1 MKAKKKTASK
11 RLKKGKKLAAT
22 KALRTG
28 TRSSLADRTWK
39 RWNLILI

>member
-28 TRSSLADRTWK
+28 THFL
-39 RWNLILI
+39 NPQPLPP